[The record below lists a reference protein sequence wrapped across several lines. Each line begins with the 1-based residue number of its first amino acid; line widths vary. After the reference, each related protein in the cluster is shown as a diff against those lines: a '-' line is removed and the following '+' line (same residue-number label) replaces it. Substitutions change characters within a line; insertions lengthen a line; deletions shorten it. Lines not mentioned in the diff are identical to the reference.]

1 MVGSQDNLLTYGCIQ
16 IRLSNHTITP
26 QETFYKFN
34 NAHGYSYRNR
44 DKSKTL
50 CEYLEAYLI
59 LRNAIFTM
67 NE

>member
-50 CEYLEAYLI
+50 YEYGI
-59 LRNAIFTM
+59 LSDSEKCNIYY
-67 NE
+67 E